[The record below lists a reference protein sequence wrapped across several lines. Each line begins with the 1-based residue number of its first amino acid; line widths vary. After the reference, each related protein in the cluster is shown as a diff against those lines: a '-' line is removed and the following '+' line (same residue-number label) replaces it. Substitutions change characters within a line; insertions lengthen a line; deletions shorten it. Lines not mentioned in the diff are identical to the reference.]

1 MTVAAAAVPLDWSL
15 ADLYSGFDDPQ
26 LASDMAALNERAAAF
41 RAAYNGRA
49 EQLAAA
55 PEQLAAVLCELE
67 AIEQLAGRITA
78 YPNLRFAANTQDG
91 EASAWSDKV
100 NEAVTNAGNELIF
113 LGLQLQAL
121 PEERFVA
128 LQDALALAGYR
139 HFLDRLAEGRPHRL
153 PEQVEQ
159 ALNEQA
165 LTGRDAFVKLHEVQ
179 EGALRYRAVHT
190 PDGETARTE
199 AALSAL
205 LHHPDAGV
213 RYDAYRSVRSALRG
227 ENRLFGYILNT
238 IAQDHRLDARRR
250 GYAGTLQAQLQA
262 ADEVP
267 EPVFRALMAATAAR
281 YGIFQDYYQ
290 LKGAALGATPRIC
303 DLYAP
308 WPDADAGQSRVLA
321 YDDGRALL
329 HAAVE
334 RFSPEYAALADGFF
348 RSGWV
353 DARVRAGKRGGAF
366 CWPVF
371 GLHSYLLLSWT
382 DDYESL
388 FTLAHELGHGLHYE
402 LIAQRQTL
410 INADPPM
417 VLAEIASV
425 FNELLLLDHLLATV
439 DDQVLRR
446 RLLTRNIEDQL
457 NLLFRQSTIS
467 RLELAIHEQAVEG
480 AVEAAFVNKTWE
492 TLYRDLCG
500 DAVTVL
506 PEHRFDWARV
516 GHIFFK
522 PFYCYNY
529 SLSAVAA
536 LACYRRYKQDGAA
549 FVPRYL
555 EMLRSGGA
563 KSPVET
569 LHIVGIDLADPA
581 TIDGALDH
589 VAALIAELRAAVATG

>member
-1 MTVAAAAVPLDWSL
+1 MTVAEAAVPLDWNL
-15 ADLYSGFDDPQ
+15 ADLYSSFDDP
-26 LASDMAALNERAAAF
+26 LLSADMAALKERAAAF
-41 RAAYNGRA
+41 HAAYNDKA
-49 EQLAAA
+49 DELAVA
-55 PEQLAAVLCELE
+55 PERLSGVLRELE

-78 YPNLRFAANTQDG
+78 YPNLRFAANTQDS

-100 NEAVTNAGNELIF
+100 NEAVTSAGNDLIF

-121 PEERFVA
+121 PEERFTA
-128 LQDALALAGYR
+128 LQSAPALAGYR
-139 HFLDRLAEGRPHRL
+139 HFLDRLAEARPHRL

-179 EGALRYRAVHT
+179 EGGLRYRAVHT
-190 PDGETARTE
+190 PEGETARTD

-205 LHHPDAGV
+205 LHHPDAAV
-213 RYDAYRSVRSALRG
+213 RYDAYRSVRTAQRG
-227 ENRLFGYILNT
+227 ENRLFGFILNT

-267 EPVFRALMAATAAR
+267 EPVFRALMDATAAR
-281 YGIFQDYYQ
+281 RGLFQEYYR
-290 LKGAALGATPRIC
+290 LKGAALGGVPRIC
-303 DLYAP
+303 DVYAP
-308 WPDADAGQSRVLA
+308 WPDAAASRALS

-334 RFSPEYAALADGFF
+334 RFSPEYAALAAGFF
-348 RSGWV
+348 SSGWV

-410 INADPPM
+410 TNADPPM

-439 DDQVLRR
+439 DDAVLRR

-467 RLELAIHEQAVEG
+467 RLELALHERAAEG
-480 AVEAAFVNKTWE
+480 AVEASFVNKTWE
-492 TLYRDLCG
+492 QLYRDLCG

-506 PEHRFDWARV
+506 PEHRFDWARI

-555 EMLRSGGA
+555 ELLRSGSA
-563 KSPVET
+563 RSPVET
-569 LHIVGIDLADPA
+569 LRLVGVDLADPA

-589 VAALIAELRAAVATG
+589 VAGLIAELRAALAAG